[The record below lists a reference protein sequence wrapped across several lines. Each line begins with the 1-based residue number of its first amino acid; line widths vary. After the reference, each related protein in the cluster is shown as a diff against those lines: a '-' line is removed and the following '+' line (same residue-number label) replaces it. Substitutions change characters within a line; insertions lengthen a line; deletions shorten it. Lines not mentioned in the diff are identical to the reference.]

1 MKNETQ
7 AGFISLPKSKRQCK
21 LYHQLG
27 TFAENLNQLPDTQ
40 AVLKDKAKSAP
51 LQQVPMVF

>member
-1 MKNETQ
+1 MKNSEQ

-27 TFAENLNQLPDTQ
+27 KFAESLNELPDTQ
-40 AVLKDKAKSAP
+40 AVLKDRAKSAP
-51 LQQVPMVF
+51 LPHLPMVF

>member
-1 MKNETQ
+1 MKNSEQ
-7 AGFISLPKSKRQCK
+7 AGFISLSKSKRQCK

-27 TFAENLNQLPDTQ
+27 KFAESLNELPDTQ

-51 LQQVPMVF
+51 LPHIPMVF

>member
-1 MKNETQ
+1 MKPSTQ

-27 TFAENLNQLPDTQ
+27 IFAKNLNQLPDAQ
-40 AVLKDKAKSAP
+40 AVLKDRAKSAP
-51 LQQVPMVF
+51 VHLVPMVF

>member
-1 MKNETQ
+1 MKDQTQ

-27 TFAENLNQLPDTQ
+27 TFAENLNQLPDAQ
-40 AVLKDKAKSAP
+40 AVLKDKARSAP
-51 LQQVPMVF
+51 VYQVPMVF

>member
-1 MKNETQ
+1 MKDTSK

-27 TFAENLNQLPDTQ
+27 KFAESLNQLPDTQ
-40 AVLKDKAKSAP
+40 AVLKDRVKSAP
-51 LQQVPMVF
+51 LPHVPMVF